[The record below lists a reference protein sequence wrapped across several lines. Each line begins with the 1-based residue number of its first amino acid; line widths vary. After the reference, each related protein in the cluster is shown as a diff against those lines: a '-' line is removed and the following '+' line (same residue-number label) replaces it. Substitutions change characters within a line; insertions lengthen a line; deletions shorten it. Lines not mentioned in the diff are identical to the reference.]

1 MDYQKDSPKM
11 DNENGLK
18 FEPCE
23 KVLEMPPAAE
33 TKISQATGTHGNLP
47 TQKFS
52 RDFKKIFLF
61 SRGFL

>member
-1 MDYQKDSPKM
+1 MIQKWIIKRAVQKWTMKTGS
-11 DNENGLK
+11 K

-52 RDFKKIFLF
+52 RDFKKYF
-61 SRGFL
+61 

>member
-1 MDYQKDSPKM
+1 M